1 MKKVIAFD
9 LDGTIIDT
17 LASIAYSMN
26 LALKKYG
33 YEESATKEY
42 INYIG
47 DGIDMLT
54 KRAMKRDNE
63 QDYPLILAEY
73 QENYTKYEIELANI
87 YPNMYSTLC
96 ELKRRGYQI
105 ACISNKPDQNVK
117 RLVNHFYGDIFDYV
131 AGNQPEI
138 RQKPDKAHL
147 EVMAKKLGVSIAEVA
162 YVGDS
167 HVDSDFANNA
177 KCDLYL
183 VTYGYEREERLFNL
197 KPLAFITSAADLL
210 EIFE

>member
-1 MKKVIAFD
+1 
-9 LDGTIIDT
+9 
-17 LASIAYSMN
+17 
-26 LALKKYG
+26 
-33 YEESATKEY
+33 
-42 INYIG
+42 
-47 DGIDMLT
+47 
-54 KRAMKRDNE
+54 
-63 QDYPLILAEY
+63 
-73 QENYTKYEIELANI
+73 
-87 YPNMYSTLC
+87 MYSTLC

-131 AGNQPEI
+131 AGNQPKI

-167 HVDSDFANNA
+167 
-177 KCDLYL
+177 LYL